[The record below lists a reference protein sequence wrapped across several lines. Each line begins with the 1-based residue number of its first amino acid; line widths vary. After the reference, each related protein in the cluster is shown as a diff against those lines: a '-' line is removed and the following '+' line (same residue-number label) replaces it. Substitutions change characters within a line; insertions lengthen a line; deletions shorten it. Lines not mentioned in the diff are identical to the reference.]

1 MYKHAYTQ
9 LERFSELVSK
19 RTWLLQTYIKALDGF
34 QGVRISAVCVVK
46 CICGHVISYTLH
58 PDLICVCSK
67 LYVYKYRAGSLDAN
81 QHDIH
86 AYTYMYTYTDMQMH
100 TPIRCGSIPTRRTR
114 TWKRGAHRR
123 RGWPAC
129 GSRQNTPSCV
139 TASVTNSRGGGW
151 RRARFSTQC
160 TRCRR
165 IGSTAWCGVRVHTC
179 VRTGMRG
186 HVDIVVCLSRV
197 AAVSVVPHGAVSVCT
212 HACVQ
217 ARVDAWT

>member
-67 LYVYKYRAGSLDAN
+67 FYVYIYRAGSLDAN

-114 TWKRGAHRR
+114 T
-123 RGWPAC
+123 
-129 GSRQNTPSCV
+129 
-139 TASVTNSRGGGW
+139 
-151 RRARFSTQC
+151 STTYMHIRTC
-160 TRCRR
+160 TY
-165 IGSTAWCGVRVHTC
+165 T
-179 VRTGMRG
+179 
-186 HVDIVVCLSRV
+186 LLN
-197 AAVSVVPHGAVSVCT
+197 PKP
-212 HACVQ
+212 
-217 ARVDAWT
+217 